1 MRADRAAAVGRV
13 LGEDGRPDKP
23 RGRRIPK
30 RLPGEGKETSFLDGL
45 DGSGQWR
52 RLPCR
57 PLLMRRLADRYT
69 LLAPALRGFGDS
81 DKPDGPFGPDQH
93 VADVRA
99 LLDALELP
107 RVGIGAR

>member
-1 MRADRAAAVGRV
+1 M
-13 LGEDGRPDKP
+13 
-23 RGRRIPK
+23 
-30 RLPGEGKETSFLDGL
+30 EGLTVHANGAGF
-45 DGSGQWR
+45 R
-52 RLPCR
+52 CR

>member
-1 MRADRAAAVGRV
+1 
-13 LGEDGRPDKP
+13 
-23 RGRRIPK
+23 
-30 RLPGEGKETSFLDGL
+30 
-45 DGSGQWR
+45 
-52 RLPCR
+52 
-57 PLLMRRLADRYT
+57 MRRLADRYT